1 MKKDN
6 RRGFYFARND
16 QGAGLA
22 KRERITYLGPS
33 MMTFSA
39 LAYEKSAE
47 LFGAPRIIDGEE
59 SLAGKNE
66 EVLPLVV
73 GHGGYG
79 VIAMETEAEGRI
91 DQNVNTF
98 VNLLNNYQNT
108 KDCKVKVIGA
118 IRMPIIFACMVRP
131 EVSSINDI
139 TMVVAHARALGAF
152 HNRIQTL
159 GLKVIE
165 SDSNGKAAED
175 VANKTEFAHA
185 AALGPRIAAEKN
197 ELKVLEEA
205 HAITT
210 FFLLGP
216 KDHASQTLS
225 EVNRCLLVFRTK
237 NEPEAIIN
245 ALSPISKA
253 GLNFRH
259 VRDYY
264 VGNDQYD
271 FATEIECRMDQVD
284 DLSRAMDE
292 ASQYMMRH
300 ILFGPFPVV

>member
-6 RRGFYFARND
+6 GRGFYFARND

-22 KRERITYLGPS
+22 KRESITYLGPS
-33 MMTFSA
+33 MTTFSA

-59 SLAGKNE
+59 SLAEKNE

-91 DQNVNTF
+91 GQNVNTF

-108 KDCKVKVIGA
+108 VDCKVKVIGA
-118 IRMPIIFACMVRP
+118 IRMPITFVFMVRP
-131 EVSSINDI
+131 EILSINDI
-139 TMVVAHARALGAF
+139 TMLVAHRKALGACKK
-152 HNRIQTL
+152 RIKEL
-159 GLKVIE
+159 GIKVVE

-175 VANKTEFAHA
+175 VATKSEFAQA
-185 AALGPRIAAEKN
+185 AALGPRVAAEKN
-197 ELKVLEEA
+197 GLKVLEEA
-205 HAITT
+205 YAVTT
-210 FFLLGP
+210 FFSIGP
-216 KDHASQTLS
+216 KDHASQNLS
-225 EVNRCLLVFRTK
+225 EVSRCLLVFRTK

-253 GLNFRH
+253 GLNLRH

-284 DLSRAMDE
+284 DLSRAMGE
-292 ASQYMMRH
+292 ASQHMLRH

>member
-6 RRGFYFARND
+6 GRGFYFARND

-33 MMTFSA
+33 MTTFSA
-39 LAYEKSAE
+39 LAYEKLAE

-98 VNLLNNYQNT
+98 VNLLDSYHNT
-108 KDCKVKVIGA
+108 GDCGVKVIGA
-118 IRMPIIFACMVRP
+118 IRMPITFTFMVRP
-131 EVSSINDI
+131 EVLSINDI
-139 TMVVAHARALGAF
+139 TIIVAHRKALGAC
-152 HNRIQTL
+152 NERIKEL
-159 GLKVIE
+159 GVKVVE

-175 VANKTEFAHA
+175 VANNPAYAQA
-185 AALGPRIAAEKN
+185 AAFGPRVAAEKN
-197 ELKVLEEA
+197 GLKVLEEA

-216 KDHASQTLS
+216 KDHTSQTLG

-264 VGNDQYD
+264 VGNNQYD

-284 DLSRAMDE
+284 DLSRAMSE
-292 ASQYMMRH
+292 ASKHMLRH